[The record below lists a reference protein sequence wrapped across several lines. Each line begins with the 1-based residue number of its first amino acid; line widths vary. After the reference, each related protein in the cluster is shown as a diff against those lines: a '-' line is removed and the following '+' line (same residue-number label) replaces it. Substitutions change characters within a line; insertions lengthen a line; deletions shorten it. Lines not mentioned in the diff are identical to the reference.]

1 MNFLLIDGAVDR
13 IYFFSHFNNN
23 SYNQSFE
30 SSKNNYEKFY
40 LLLSD
45 FLNQNNI
52 DLSKLRHLFV
62 NQGPGNFS
70 GIRTSVAVAK
80 GLFIT
85 RKLDLY
91 GFNSY
96 DLKNMNY
103 LNIILLYEKGQLTKN
118 LIKPLY
124 IR

>member
-1 MNFLLIDGAVDR
+1 MNFLLIDGAMDK

-96 DLKNMNY
+96 DLKGMNY
-103 LNIILLYEKGQLTKN
+103 LNIILLYEKGQLIKN